1 MTYDSII
8 TEAEALLPSAVA
20 FRRAMHR
27 DPEVGN
33 HLPRTRDKVLAALE
47 GLPLEI
53 TLHEST
59 SGIAAVLRGAK
70 PGPTIILRGDMDALD
85 MPENSG
91 EPFSSENE
99 NRMHACG
106 HDLHTSMLVHAAKL
120 LSAHQSE
127 LAGQVL
133 FMFQPGE
140 EGHAGA
146 REMINEGLLQ
156 TVDPPPSAGLAIHVS
171 PIYASGT
178 MSTRPGPQMAAA
190 DKIIITVKGAGGH
203 ASAPQ
208 GAKDPVAV
216 AAAILTN
223 IQVAVTRQV
232 NVFDP
237 AVVTFGM
244 ISAGSAYNVI
254 PETAVMTGTCR
265 TVSEERRDAVHAMCA
280 EVATGIASAHG
291 LTADV
296 EIARGYP
303 VTVND
308 PAWTAEHID
317 FMASVFGD
325 DRVIEMPTPIMGAED
340 WSYVLQQVP
349 GAMVFLGSCPP
360 EFEPGDAPYNHSNVV
375 RHHERSMATGI
386 ALYATTALRHLTK
399 TGSE

>member
-1 MTYDSII
+1 
-8 TEAEALLPSAVA
+8 
-20 FRRAMHR
+20 MHR

-33 HLPRTRDKVLAALE
+33 HLPRTREKVLAALE

-59 SGIAAVLRGAK
+59 SGIAAVLRGSN

-91 EPFSSENE
+91 EPFSSENVDK
-99 NRMHACG
+99 MHACG

-120 LSAHQSE
+120 LCAHKDE
-127 LAGQVL
+127 LSGQVL

-146 REMINEGLLQ
+146 RKMIAEGLLE
-156 TVDPPPSAGLAIHVS
+156 TVDPAPSAGLAIHVTS
-171 PIYASGT
+171 FFESGV
-178 MSTRPGPQMAAA
+178 MAVRPGPQMAAA
-190 DKIIITVKGAGGH
+190 DKVKITVNGAGGH

-208 GAKDPVAV
+208 GAKDPVTV

-244 ISAGSAYNVI
+244 IAAGSAYNVI

-265 TVSEERRDAVHAMCA
+265 TVSEERRDAVHAMFT
-280 EVATGIASAHG
+280 EVADGIASAHG
-291 LTADV
+291 LTATV
-296 EIARGYP
+296 EIDRGYP

-308 PAWTAEHID
+308 PEWTTDHIG
-317 FMASVFGD
+317 FMGEVFGS
-325 DRVIEMPTPIMGAED
+325 DRVVEMLAPIMGAED

-360 EFEPGDAPYNHSNVV
+360 EFDPGEAPYNHSNLV
-375 RHHERSMATGI
+375 RFHEDSMATGI
-386 ALYATTALRHLTK
+386 ALYVATALRHLST
-399 TGSE
+399 